1 MCCRKGKVALPPIRM
16 HPVISAIL
24 SGPSAIRRHFIDK
37 SRAFNNLFAWTSQ
50 GAKFDTSFKDGFHQV
65 RINGEVCHKMGPLLP
80 RPGDEPNFAQIHI
93 LDDEAQVER
102 RMGIM
107 TGLRRDVVQRVQS
120 MISADNPFARAY
132 RYASN
137 VVSNFLSRGGAA
149 RPDLPELALSLVAP
163 SGDDDRR
170 RLNLPT
176 GVGRSEIAAF
186 IPEATSIGPF
196 AKKPTSRDIQV
207 RTTSLFSTWPRLSDT
222 H

>member
-37 SRAFNNLFAWTSQ
+37 SRTYNKLFAWTSQ
-50 GAKFDTSFKDGFHQV
+50 GAKFDTSFTDGFHQV

-137 VVSNFLSRGGAA
+137 
-149 RPDLPELALSLVAP
+149 PDNTTADHLIGRAVLTPCNAQVDDLNNKALEKFPGELRTYNSADDVPELADGAYP
-163 SGDDDRR
+163 PG
-170 RLNLPT
+170 
-176 GVGRSEIAAF
+176 
-186 IPEATSIGPF
+186 
-196 AKKPTSRDIQV
+196 
-207 RTTSLFSTWPRLSDT
+207 
-222 H
+222 